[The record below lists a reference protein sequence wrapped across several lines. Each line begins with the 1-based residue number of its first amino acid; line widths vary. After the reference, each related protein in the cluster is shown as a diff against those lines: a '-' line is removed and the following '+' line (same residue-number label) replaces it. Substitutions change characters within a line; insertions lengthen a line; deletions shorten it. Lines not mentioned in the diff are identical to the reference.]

1 MCFVEERNLKIVGNG
16 FSGVSGRDD
25 RYPLKYQKVN
35 GLWGLGGGR
44 GRGGARKGAKTPR
57 ARAGIEGSRVLN
69 EYGFAVI
76 L

>member
-35 GLWGLGGGR
+35 GLCSLGGGR
-44 GRGGARKGAKTPR
+44 GGAGLAKALRRQGR
-57 ARAGIEGSRVLN
+57 APGLRVR
-69 EYGFAVI
+69 EC
-76 L
+76 